1 MNNTLVGFKAINS
14 KAFLVLVNTETTQNQ
29 WFSLDDFTLFWNAMT
44 KNPGKMIVYKK
55 ISEFNKVSKCMIFE
69 KDKITIGIGAE
80 GEVLQEGK
88 RDFADSV
95 IFELSKDN
103 LTFLAALAKNQENV
117 DAFAKAMKKD
127 QLEIL

>member
-1 MNNTLVGFKAINS
+1 MNTLVGFKAINS

-29 WFSLDDFTLFWNAMT
+29 WFSLDDFALYWNAMT

-69 KDKITIGIGAE
+69 KDKLVIGIGAE

-88 RDFADSV
+88 SFADSV

-103 LTFLAALAKNQENV
+103 LTFMAALAKNQENV

>member
-29 WFSLDDFTLFWNAMT
+29 WFSLDDFTLYWNAMT

-69 KDKITIGIGAE
+69 KEKITIGIGAE
-80 GEVLQEGK
+80 GEILQEGK
-88 RDFADSV
+88 KDFADSV
-95 IFELSKDN
+95 IFELSKEN
-103 LTFLAALAKNQENV
+103 LSFLAALAKNQENI
-117 DAFAKAMKKD
+117 DGFNKALKKD
-127 QLEIL
+127 PIEIL

>member
-1 MNNTLVGFKAINS
+1 MNTLIGFKAIKSN
-14 KAFLVLVNTETTQNQ
+14 AFVVLVNIETTQNQ
-29 WFSLDDFTLFWNAMT
+29 WFSLDDFALYWNAMT
-44 KNPGKMIVYKK
+44 KNPGKMIVFKK
-55 ISEFNKVSKCMIFE
+55 ISEYNRVSKCMIFE
-69 KDKITIGIGAE
+69 KDKLIIGIGAE

-95 IFELSKDN
+95 TFELSKDN
-103 LTFLAALAKNQENV
+103 LTFMAALAKNQENV

>member
-1 MNNTLVGFKAINS
+1 MNNTLVGFKAIKS

-29 WFSLDDFTLFWNAMT
+29 WFSLDDFTLYWNAMT

-69 KDKITIGIGAE
+69 KDKLVIGIGAE

-88 RDFADSV
+88 RDFVDSV

>member
-1 MNNTLVGFKAINS
+1 MNTLVGFKAINS

-29 WFSLDDFTLFWNAMT
+29 WFSLDDFAIYWNAMT

-55 ISEFNKVSKCMIFE
+55 ISEYNRVSKCMIFE
-69 KDKITIGIGAE
+69 KDKLIIGIGAE

-88 RDFADSV
+88 SFADSV
-95 IFELSKDN
+95 TFELSKDN
-103 LTFLAALAKNQENV
+103 LTFMAALAKNQENV